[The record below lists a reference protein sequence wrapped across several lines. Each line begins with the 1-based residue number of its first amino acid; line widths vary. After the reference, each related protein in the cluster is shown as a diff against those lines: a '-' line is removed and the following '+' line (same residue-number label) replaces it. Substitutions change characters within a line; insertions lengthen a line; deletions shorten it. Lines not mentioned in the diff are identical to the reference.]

1 MPTTSIVRVPGDYL
15 VIAKNGGIVFDLTS
29 TSTIV
34 SANTGT
40 VTIYGDL
47 NVIGSTTYVATT
59 NTNITDNLI
68 YLNAG
73 ETNTYVTK
81 GRAGIAIDRG
91 FGVNTTTGIAS
102 IIFDDTR
109 TWAYDNVALYRGV
122 WELDAATTS
131 LGKFGSALQ
140 LNAIRVDPSL
150 NFLNIFGKENPT
162 AVMNVR
168 GTLNY
173 EQRVL
178 DDDDIPNK
186 KYVDD
191 RASVSNE
198 LARKLQVGNTY
209 VEINDSDVVP
219 SDPYFNVIRSISA
232 YLGTNTNRVFRLEGI
247 SAQVQGLLINDT
259 NIQVLAGR
267 SSNDLQLTPVGTGTV
282 IVNAGLGLRHT
293 GDVYEEPNMTHIY
306 STSTVGGGGTG
317 VYFTAINRS
326 DEFVSRKRAIIYG
339 IIF

>member
-15 VIAKNGGIVFDLTS
+15 VIAKSGGVVFDLTS
-29 TSTIV
+29 TATIT
-34 SANTGT
+34 SANTGA

-102 IIFDDTR
+102 LIFDDTR
-109 TWAYDNVALYRGV
+109 TWSYDNVALYRGV

-131 LGKFGSALQ
+131 LGKFASALQ
-140 LNAIRVDPSL
+140 LNAIRVDPAL
-150 NFLNIFGKENPT
+150 NFLNIFGQQNPN
-162 AVMNVR
+162 AVINVR
-168 GTLNY
+168 GTTNY
-173 EQRVL
+173 EQNVI

-191 RASVSNE
+191 RASVGNE
-198 LARKLQVGNTY
+198 LARKLKVGNSY
-209 VEINDSDVVP
+209 IEIKDSDVAP
-219 SDPYFNVIRSISA
+219 SDPYYSLTRSISA
-232 YLGTNTNRVFRLEGI
+232 YLGTNTNRVFQLTGI
-247 SAQVQGLLINDT
+247 SAQIQGLLIQDT

-282 IVNAGLGLRHT
+282 IVNSGLGLRYT
-293 GDVYEEPNMTHIY
+293 ADVYEEPGMTHLY

-317 VYFTAINRS
+317 VYFTTINRS
-326 DEFVSRKRAIIYG
+326 DELVSRKRAIIYG

>member
-1 MPTTSIVRVPGDYL
+1 MATTSIVRVPGDYL
-15 VIAKNGGIVFDLTS
+15 VIAKNGGIVFDLIS
-29 TSTIV
+29 TSTTV

-47 NVIGSTTYVATT
+47 NVVGNTTYVATT
-59 NTNITDNLI
+59 NTNITDNII

-73 ETNTYVTK
+73 ESNLYVTK
-81 GRAGIAIDRG
+81 GRSGIAIDRG
-91 FGVNTTTGIAS
+91 YGVNTTTNIAS
-102 IIFDDTR
+102 LIFDDTR

-131 LGKFGSALQ
+131 LGKFASALQ
-140 LNAIRVDPSL
+140 LNAIRVDPAL

-162 AVMNVR
+162 AVINVR
-168 GTLNY
+168 GTTNY
-173 EQRVL
+173 EQNL
-178 DDDDIPNK
+178 TDDDDIPNK

-191 RASVSNE
+191 KFFNGNE
-198 LARKLQVGNTY
+198 DSRRLKVGNSY
-209 VEINDSDVVP
+209 IEINDSDVVP
-219 SDPYFNVIRSISA
+219 SDPYFSLVRSISA
-232 YLGTNTNRVFRLEGI
+232 YLGTNTNRVFRLEGV
-247 SAQVQGLLINDT
+247 SAQVQGLLVQDT

-282 IVNAGLGLRHT
+282 IVNSGLGLRHT
-293 GDVYEEPNMTHIY
+293 GDIYEEPNMTHIY
-306 STSTVGGGGTG
+306 STSTIGGGGTG